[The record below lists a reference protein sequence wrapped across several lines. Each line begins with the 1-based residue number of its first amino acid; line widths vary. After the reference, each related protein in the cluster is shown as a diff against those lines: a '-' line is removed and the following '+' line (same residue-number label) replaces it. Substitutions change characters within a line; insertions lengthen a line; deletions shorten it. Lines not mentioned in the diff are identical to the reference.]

1 MNTMLFP
8 ESVSAK
14 RKQVIRELVKGRE
27 HATQLKF
34 LLQNLN
40 GGSLSAKEMAASVL
54 RSFSVSLSV
63 ITSDSLSEEAGSGG
77 GGEVADQNHSEDGS
91 LVMAAAAAAA
101 SSNIG
106 PEDSSE
112 SCGKRIFVQ
121 ATKDRRGSYKRR
133 YMTLPLFHCI

>member
-91 LVMAAAAAAA
+91 LVMAAAAAA